1 MQTYIIK
8 SFKEITSRLLF
19 TKDDRSGNY
28 LNGVIS
34 KSLMDF
40 MCDGAFEINSILR
53 TSDQQLF
60 TIGERLIFESTTEGN
75 IINKIKI
82 TKGEVIL
89 HLNPLI
95 GNSNHP
101 SIILNNARK
110 YIEPVA
116 VVEETK
122 TKRKYTKKA
131 DKFNELEKTIISQFP
146 RLIRLENLLKT
157 KASNLGLQGFLIK
170 FFKEWNN
177 DKRTIFK
184 DDSTQQTP
192 VGRRRSLG
200 DVYMICKYYF
210 PEVTLKEVI
219 QQLYVELPQ
228 IITRG
233 YRSCKCG
240 QIHKRVWYYQDGG
253 ENAYNNSSDQ
263 DEYSNTR
270 EWYLNNLS

>member
-8 SFKEITSRLLF
+8 SFKEITSRLVF

-28 LNGVIS
+28 LNGIIS

-40 MCDGAFEINSILR
+40 MCDGAYEINSILR

-60 TIGERLIFESTTEGN
+60 TIGDRLTTIDGN

-82 TKGEVIL
+82 TNGEVIL
-89 HLNPLI
+89 HLFPRV
-95 GNSNHP
+95 GNNNHP
-101 SIILNNARK
+101 SIKLNNAIK

-116 VVEETK
+116 VVEEK
-122 TKRKYTKKA
+122 PKRKYTKKA
-131 DKFNELEKTIISQFP
+131 DKFNELEKAIIAQFP
-146 RLIRLENLLKT
+146 RTIRLENLLRSTAT
-157 KASNLGLQGFLIK
+157 KPGLQGFLIK
-170 FFKEWNN
+170 FFKEWNAE
-177 DKRTIFK
+177 KRTIYK
-184 DDSTQQTP
+184 DDSSLQTP

-200 DVYMICKYYF
+200 DVYILCKYYF

-219 QQLYVELPQ
+219 EQLYVELPK

-240 QIHKRVWYYQDGG
+240 QIHKRVWYYQEGG
-253 ENAYNNSSDQ
+253 DNAYNNSSDQ
-263 DEYSNTR
+263 DEYNNTR
-270 EWYLNNLS
+270 EWYIDNLN